1 MSIEQTLNERSGSK
15 CELCGADSN
24 LSVYAVPPV
33 ADGNSDNA
41 DKCILACDTCNTQIN
56 NPDQMDENHWRCLN
70 DSMWNTEPAVQVM
83 AWRLLTRLSSG
94 SSEVWPQDLLDMLY
108 LEDDIKKWAEAGLE
122 DSEESDDTPTKDSN
136 GTTLIAGDTVTL
148 IKDLVVKGAG
158 FTAKRGTI
166 VKNISLTDNP
176 KHIEG
181 RVNGTRIVLV
191 SAYLKKST

>member
-1 MSIEQTLNERSGSK
+1 MSIEQALQERSGSK
-15 CELCGADSN
+15 CELCGTDSD
-24 LSVYAVPPV
+24 LSTYEVPPV
-33 ADGNSDNA
+33 TETSA
-41 DKCILACDTCNTQIN
+41 DKSILACDTCTTQIN
-56 NPDQMDENHWRCLN
+56 NLDQMDANHWRCLN

-83 AWRLLTRLSSG
+83 AWRLLTRLSSE
-94 SSEVWPQDLLDMLY
+94 SSDVWPQDLLDMLY
-108 LEDDIKKWAEAGLE
+108 LEDDVKTWAEAGLE
-122 DSEESDDTPTKDSN
+122 TNAESDETPTKDSN

-158 FTAKRGTI
+158 FTAKRGTV